1 VGVSHTDAGAFLLER
16 WGLPSELVDVAR
28 EHHCP
33 FLECR
38 TRLVK
43 LTSFGCHMADAIGF
57 AVTAKAPDDHALDDT
72 LSTLVPDR
80 DAFYFRVAHGINQIE
95 YL

>member
-1 VGVSHTDAGAFLLER
+1 
-16 WGLPSELVDVAR
+16 
-28 EHHCP
+28 
-33 FLECR
+33 
-38 TRLVK
+38 
-43 LTSFGCHMADAIGF
+43 MADAIGF